1 MPFLWLKRIVSNR
14 NKGERMMSTELLL
27 LIGGLALL
35 DTLSPATLG
44 VTVYL
49 LLTDKERL
57 TKRLLVY
64 LLTIAGFY
72 FAVGVSL
79 MLGLDFLLEI
89 ISGVFQNRIVSWTFF
104 IIGVILFIA
113 SFYVPTKKSSDLPA
127 PKSKSILSM
136 VALGFTTS
144 LIEVGTAFPYFVAIG
159 IMTTSNLSWVEWSSI
174 LAGYNFIMVLPSLVL
189 FLFYLLFGRWM
200 QTSLEKLRVKIA
212 NNTGSALS
220 WIMCI
225 VGLILI
231 YNSQDYL

>member
-1 MPFLWLKRIVSNR
+1 MPFLWLKRIIPNR

-35 DTLSPATLG
+35 DTLSPFTLG

-113 SFYVPTKKSSDLPA
+113 SFYVPTKKSSDLPT

>member
-1 MPFLWLKRIVSNR
+1 MPFLWLKRIIPNR

-35 DTLSPATLG
+35 DTLSPFTLG

-113 SFYVPTKKSSDLPA
+113 SFYVPTKKSSDLPT

-200 QTSLEKLRVKIA
+200 QKPLEKLRVKIA

-231 YNSQDYL
+231 SNSLDYL

>member
-1 MPFLWLKRIVSNR
+1 M
-14 NKGERMMSTELLL
+14 
-27 LIGGLALL
+27 ALL

-72 FAVGVSL
+72 FAVGVLL

>member
-1 MPFLWLKRIVSNR
+1 
-14 NKGERMMSTELLL
+14 MMSTELLL

-35 DTLSPATLG
+35 DTLSPFTLG

-104 IIGVILFIA
+104 IIGVILLIA
-113 SFYVPTKKSSDLPA
+113 SFYVPTKKSSDLPT

-200 QTSLEKLRVKIA
+200 QTSLEKLRVKLA

-231 YNSQDYL
+231 SNSLDYL

>member
-1 MPFLWLKRIVSNR
+1 
-14 NKGERMMSTELLL
+14 MSTELLL

-57 TKRLLVY
+57 TKRLLIY

>member
-1 MPFLWLKRIVSNR
+1 
-14 NKGERMMSTELLL
+14 MMSTELLL

-35 DTLSPATLG
+35 DMLSPATLG

-144 LIEVGTAFPYFVAIG
+144 LIEVGTAFPYFAAIG

-189 FLFYLLFGRWM
+189 FLFYLLFERWM

-220 WIMCI
+220 WSMCI

-231 YNSQDYL
+231 FNSLDYL

>member
-1 MPFLWLKRIVSNR
+1 
-14 NKGERMMSTELLL
+14 MSTELLL

-144 LIEVGTAFPYFVAIG
+144 LIEVGTAFPYFAAIG

-212 NNTGSALS
+212 NNTGSTLS

-231 YNSQDYL
+231 FNSLDYL

>member
-1 MPFLWLKRIVSNR
+1 
-14 NKGERMMSTELLL
+14 MMSTDLLL

-35 DTLSPATLG
+35 DMLSPTILG

-64 LLTIAGFY
+64 LLTVAGFY

-104 IIGVILFIA
+104 IIGMILFIA

-144 LIEVGTAFPYFVAIG
+144 LIEVGTAFPYFAAIG
-159 IMTTSNLSWVEWSSI
+159 MMTTSNLSWVEWSSI

-200 QTSLEKLRVKIA
+200 QSSLEKLRVKIA
-212 NNTGSALS
+212 NNTESALS

-225 VGLILI
+225 VGLVLI
-231 YNSQDYL
+231 FNSLDYL

>member
-1 MPFLWLKRIVSNR
+1 
-14 NKGERMMSTELLL
+14 MMSTELLL

-35 DTLSPATLG
+35 DMLSPTILG

-64 LLTIAGFY
+64 LLTVAGFY

-104 IIGVILFIA
+104 IIGMILFIA

-136 VALGFTTS
+136 VALGVTTS
-144 LIEVGTAFPYFVAIG
+144 LIEVGTAFPYFAAIG

-225 VGLILI
+225 VGLVLI
-231 YNSQDYL
+231 INSLDYL

>member
-1 MPFLWLKRIVSNR
+1 MPFLWLKRIIPNR

-35 DTLSPATLG
+35 DTLSPFTLG

-72 FAVGVSL
+72 FVVGVSL

-104 IIGVILFIA
+104 IIGVILLIA
-113 SFYVPTKKSSDLPA
+113 SFYVPTKKSSDLPT

-200 QTSLEKLRVKIA
+200 QTSLEKLRVKLA

-231 YNSQDYL
+231 SNSLDYL

>member
-1 MPFLWLKRIVSNR
+1 M
-14 NKGERMMSTELLL
+14 GTELLL
-27 LIGGLALL
+27 LIGGLAIL
-35 DTLSPATLG
+35 DTLSPATVG

-57 TKRLLVY
+57 TKRLLIY
-64 LLTIAGFY
+64 LLTVAGFY

-79 MLGLDFLLEI
+79 MLGLDSLLEI
-89 ISGVFQNRIVSWTFF
+89 ISGVFQNRFVSWTFF
-104 IIGVILFIA
+104 IIGAILFIA
-113 SFYVPTKKSSDLPA
+113 SFYIPTKKSSEIPA

-136 VALGFTTS
+136 VALGCTTS
-144 LIEVGTAFPYFVAIG
+144 LIEVGTAFPYFAAIG
-159 IMTTSNLSWVEWSSI
+159 IMITSNLSWVEWSSI

-200 QTSLEKLRVKIA
+200 QKPLEKLRVKIA

-225 VGLILI
+225 VGLL
-231 YNSQDYL
+231 L

>member
-1 MPFLWLKRIVSNR
+1 
-14 NKGERMMSTELLL
+14 MSTELLL

-44 VTVYL
+44 VTIYL

-64 LLTIAGFY
+64 LLTIVGCY
-72 FAVGVSL
+72 FTVGVSL

-127 PKSKSILSM
+127 PKSNSILSI

-144 LIEVGTAFPYFVAIG
+144 LMEVGAAFPYFAAIG

-174 LAGYNFIMVLPSLVL
+174 LAGYNFIMVLPSLLL

-200 QTSLEKLRVKIA
+200 QTSLEKLRVKIT

-231 YNSQDYL
+231 FNSLDYL

>member
-1 MPFLWLKRIVSNR
+1 
-14 NKGERMMSTELLL
+14 MSTELLL

-49 LLTDKERL
+49 LLTDKEKL

-144 LIEVGTAFPYFVAIG
+144 LIEVGTAFPYFAAIG
-159 IMTTSNLSWVEWSSI
+159 IMITSNLSWVEWSSI

-200 QTSLEKLRVKIA
+200 QTSLGKLRVKIA

-231 YNSQDYL
+231 FNSLDYL

>member
-1 MPFLWLKRIVSNR
+1 MPFLWLKRIISNR

-72 FAVGVSL
+72 FAIGVSL

>member
-1 MPFLWLKRIVSNR
+1 
-14 NKGERMMSTELLL
+14 MMSTELLL
-27 LIGGLALL
+27 LIWGLALL

>member
-1 MPFLWLKRIVSNR
+1 MPFLSPKRI
-14 NKGERMMSTELLL
+14 KGERRMSTELLL

-49 LLTDKERL
+49 LLTDKEKL

-64 LLTIAGFY
+64 LLTVAGFY
-72 FAVGVSL
+72 FVVGASL

-104 IIGVILFIA
+104 VIGGILFIA

-136 VALGFTTS
+136 VVLGFTTS
-144 LIEVGTAFPYFVAIG
+144 FIEVGTAFPYFAAIG

-189 FLFYLLFGRWM
+189 FLFYLLFGRRM

-225 VGLILI
+225 VGIIMIL
-231 YNSQDYL
+231 NSLDYL

>member
-1 MPFLWLKRIVSNR
+1 
-14 NKGERMMSTELLL
+14 MMSTELLL

-49 LLTDKERL
+49 LLTDKEKL
-57 TKRLLVY
+57 TKCLLVY

-113 SFYVPTKKSSDLPA
+113 SFYVPAKKSSDLPA

-144 LIEVGTAFPYFVAIG
+144 LIEVGTAFPYFAAIG

-231 YNSQDYL
+231 FNSLDYL